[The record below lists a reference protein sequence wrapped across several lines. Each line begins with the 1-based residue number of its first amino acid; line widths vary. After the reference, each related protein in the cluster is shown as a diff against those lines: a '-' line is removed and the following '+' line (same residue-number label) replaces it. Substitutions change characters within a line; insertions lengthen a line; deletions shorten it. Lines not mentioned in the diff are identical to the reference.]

1 MNSSIFTFLFSHF
14 EYGALWKNNNF
25 EFLLD
30 FTERCQQLLDKGE
43 PEIYLHSLGAAIPRA
58 LNLAL
63 QIQKNNFDSV
73 SLDTATSTVELT
85 DDFEPIQADS
95 GPHFQQSRYNSAVH
109 IKIYPNPKVKV
120 EVVEQTQEQ

>member
-1 MNSSIFTFLFSHF
+1 MVDWILKKHNFS
-14 EYGALWKNNNF
+14 
-25 EFLLD
+25 EF
-30 FTERCQQLLDKGE
+30 FAERCQQLLDKGE